1 MVFPHAG
8 GGATFY
14 RSWLTNPDFSVHVVQ
29 YPGREDRISEQL
41 PSSLGALADG
51 VAEAL
56 LTVGDRPLYLFG
68 HSMGALVTFEVARR
82 LETADRFRQLR
93 LCVSSYTAP
102 HLVRS
107 RGLRDMDDEA
117 FVAYGRSATG
127 EVSAATGEASA
138 FDVTALR
145 DLVVAGLRA
154 DFHLVEQYR
163 AEPKPP
169 VDAPILAL
177 WGDDEAIDPAD
188 MDLWADVTRGGYRS
202 ATFPGGH
209 FYLAAERDAV
219 LETVRQWWAELDGES
234 EASEVHEVR
243 DDDVAVIGIAARVP
257 GAASLDEF
265 WTNLCAGE
273 ESLTRFTDEELLSA
287 GVTPEELRDPR
298 LVRVRPI
305 LADVADFD
313 TKFSDML

>member
-1 MVFPHAG
+1 
-8 GGATFY
+8 
-14 RSWLTNPDFSVHVVQ
+14 
-29 YPGREDRISEQL
+29 
-41 PSSLGALADG
+41 
-51 VAEAL
+51 
-56 LTVGDRPLYLFG
+56 
-68 HSMGALVTFEVARR
+68 
-82 LETADRFRQLR
+82 
-93 LCVSSYTAP
+93 
-102 HLVRS
+102 
-107 RGLRDMDDEA
+107 
-117 FVAYGRSATG
+117 
-127 EVSAATGEASA
+127 
-138 FDVTALR
+138 
-145 DLVVAGLRA
+145 
-154 DFHLVEQYR
+154 
-163 AEPKPP
+163 P

-273 ESLTRFTDEELLSA
+273 ES
-287 GVTPEELRDPR
+287 
-298 LVRVRPI
+298 
-305 LADVADFD
+305 
-313 TKFSDML
+313 